1 MTVNATIDIDVIY
14 HNTDGQTFTVGAAT
28 DHLRSSPAAAYTLTG
43 TAGTSSTTLT
53 ASGSLTTLAI
63 KNTGANVLR
72 VAGAIDVS
80 AGRLAV
86 LPVTATV
93 SVSAPAGPTQYSAV
107 WLG

>member
-1 MTVNATIDIDVIY
+1 MTINAAIDVDIVY
-14 HNTDGQTFTVGAAT
+14 HDASGQTFTVGAVT
-28 DHLRSSPAAAYTLTG
+28 DHLRGTTGTAYTLTG
-43 TAGTSSTTLT
+43 TAGTSATTLT
-53 ASGSLTTLAI
+53 AAGSLSTLAI
-63 KNTGANVLR
+63 KNTGTNVLR

-93 SVSAPAGPTQYSAV
+93 SVSAPSGSTQYTAV

>member
-1 MTVNATIDIDVIY
+1 MTISATIDIDVIY
-14 HNTDGQTFTVGAAT
+14 HGANGQTFTVGAVT
-28 DHLRSSPAAAYTLTG
+28 DHLRGTPTAAYTLTG
-43 TAGTSSTTLT
+43 TAGTSATTLT
-53 ASGSLTTLAI
+53 ASGSLSTLAI
-63 KNTGANVLR
+63 KNTGTNVLR

-93 SVSAPAGPTQYSAV
+93 SVSAPSGSTQYTAV